1 MSLSVNKWKFLE
13 RPLDAPFVG
22 GAQPE
27 VIKPG
32 IDGFVREAI
41 QNSFD
46 RRVTNSHV
54 RVEFE
59 LKELTGVELS
69 EFLQFV
75 NWPTLNIHLDALA
88 SQRNHQQQ
96 QIYESL
102 KECIILI

>member
-1 MSLSVNKWKFLE
+1 MAITANRWKFLE

-32 IDGFVREAI
+32 IDGFVRESI

-46 RRVTNSHV
+46 RRVANSHV

-59 LKELTGVELS
+59 LKELETI
-69 EFLQFV
+69 
-75 NWPTLNIHLDALA
+75 N
-88 SQRNHQQQ
+88 
-96 QIYESL
+96 
-102 KECIILI
+102 

>member
-1 MSLSVNKWKFLE
+1 MTDNRWKFLE

-32 IDGFVREAI
+32 IDGFVRESI

-46 RRVTNSHV
+46 RRVANSHV

-59 LKELTGVELS
+59 LKELDPNINNNSNYMLES
-69 EFLQFV
+69 SV
-75 NWPTLNIHLDALA
+75 N
-88 SQRNHQQQ
+88 
-96 QIYESL
+96 YESL
-102 KECIILI
+102 SFEVSYTLIDNISSDLKYFQLTSY